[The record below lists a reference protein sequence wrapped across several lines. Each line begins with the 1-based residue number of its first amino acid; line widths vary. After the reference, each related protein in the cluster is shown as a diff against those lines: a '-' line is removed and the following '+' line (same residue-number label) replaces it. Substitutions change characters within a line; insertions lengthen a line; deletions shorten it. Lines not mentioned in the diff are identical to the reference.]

1 MRAPGEERKPAQDQ
15 GGGLGSGAS
24 GRIEVP
30 PGRLGAFYWYE
41 TDPELFQAERTAM
54 ARFFPQFRLQVEA
67 DGRLSWVGEVV
78 SNTYPGVTY
87 TLQAVYEHDHPNNDS
102 YGGSIK
108 VYMIKP
114 TLEELAGTAAIPH
127 TLVDSM
133 GQLYICT
140 ARPEDFQAARRGTPG
155 KVTTAASS
163 IAWAAKWITAFEMWL
178 EGEITTAQFEG
189 EEV

>member
-1 MRAPGEERKPAQDQ
+1 MPPKGEDRPQAPG
-15 GGGLGSGAS
+15 GSIRIL
-24 GRIEVP
+24 GRIQVP
-30 PGRLGAFYWYE
+30 PGRMGAFYWYE

-54 ARFFPQFRLQVEA
+54 ARFFPQFRLQIEA
-67 DGRLSWVGEVV
+67 DGRLSWVGEIV
-78 SNTYPGVTY
+78 STTYPDLTY
-87 TLQAVYEHDHPNNDS
+87 SLQVVYEHDHPNNDT

-108 VYMIKP
+108 VYMIRP
-114 TLEELAGTAAIPH
+114 TLEELAGNTPIPH

-140 ARPEDFQAARRGTPG
+140 ARPEDFQAARRGMPG

-163 IAWAAKWITAFEMWL
+163 VAWAAKWIAAFEMWL
-178 EGEITTAQFEG
+178 EGEISTAQFEG

>member
-1 MRAPGEERKPAQDQ
+1 MKVPREGKAPAQGETGLAPSSGP
-15 GGGLGSGAS
+15 GG
-24 GRIEVP
+24 IQVP

-67 DGRLSWVGEVV
+67 DGRLSWVGRVV
-78 SNTYPGVTY
+78 SNTYPDVSY
-87 TLQAVYEHDHPNNDS
+87 LLQVVYEHDHPNNDS

-108 VYMIKP
+108 VYMVQP
-114 TLEELAGTAAIPH
+114 TLEELAGNNPIPH

-140 ARPEDFQAARRGTPG
+140 ARPEDFQAAKRGIPG

-178 EGEITTAQFEG
+178 EGEISTAQFEG
-189 EEV
+189 EEM